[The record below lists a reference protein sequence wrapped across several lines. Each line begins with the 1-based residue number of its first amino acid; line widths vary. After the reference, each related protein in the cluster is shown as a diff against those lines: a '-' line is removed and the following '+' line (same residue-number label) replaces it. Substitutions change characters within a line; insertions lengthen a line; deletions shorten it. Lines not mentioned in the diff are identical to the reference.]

1 MIISH
6 SKGACFWKV
15 ARTGSNTA
23 ELCIRMCCDLDT
35 ERDVITPCHFFPSGH
50 NAPEA
55 EFSAHFR
62 PVDAIHHGL
71 ITVEQYH
78 EYDHYMMVRAPY
90 RRFASAY
97 ALRFSQG
104 DAPPPLEWF
113 RNEREKTDLMNW
125 VLVPQHEYVG
135 PDTKIYQFSDYEA
148 SIREIVLRFGG
159 VLTDVPRLAHRKADL
174 RYGEALQAL
183 QDEPDLEQ
191 EIIQWYEKD
200 FSLIE

>member
-23 ELCIRMCCDLDT
+23 ELCIRMCCDLDK
-35 ERDVITPCHFFPSGH
+35 EQDVITPCHFFPSGH

-62 PVDAIHHGL
+62 PVDAISRGL
-71 ITVEQYH
+71 ITVEQYR
-78 EYDHYMMVRAPY
+78 EYDHFMMVRTPY
-90 RRFASAY
+90 KRFASAY

-104 DAPPPLEWF
+104 EAPPPLEWF
-113 RNEREKTDLMNW
+113 LDQREKVNLMNW
-125 VLVPQHEYVG
+125 MLVPQHEYVG
-135 PDTKIYQFSDYEA
+135 PRTEVYQFSDYEN
-148 SIREIVLRFGG
+148 SLREIVARFGG
-159 VLTDVPRLAHRKADL
+159 ELDDVPRLAHRRADT
-174 RYGEALQAL
+174 RFGEALQAL
-183 QDEPDLEQ
+183 QDEADLER
-191 EIIQWYEKD
+191 EVVEWYAKD